1 MLLHLEVLEGRSVI
15 ADDQGQP
22 VNPRTLALRD
32 AHVLRALLTYAGVV
46 PEEPGSYTCMNCGE
60 PFEVSPSNLLEPGPF
75 IDGELDDPALD
86 APFAFDA
93 WQPLPAVRVNAAERD
108 TPSEQRAARAVVA
121 RRVRLAERTVEEALP
136 LWRATASSVLRITPV
151 IVTAMGVV
159 ALAAHGDRAAFRRS
173 HARRRGGLVVG
184 HGSSARL
191 LGRASVVESSIALA
205 DALAGASSE
214 AWGAIVDLFH
224 AAHYSPRLVGVHR
237 CPACGA
243 RNDLDV
249 PLEREL
255 AREDL
260 GEEGALGEPEDAEPE
275 DAEPEDA
282 EPEDAEPEAKKES
295 RIVPVSKAKA
305 AAGRRPFPD
314 LASFEAR
321 VRKAAA
327 AVYRARGVRN
337 IDLFIDAGVP
347 ACDDGGEPLLGCYTP
362 GTAAGA
368 DLEIEKRPE
377 IRLFYRTFRAEHRAD
392 PAFDIEA
399 EIHETIDHEVTHH
412 LHHLSGHDPLDA
424 EERAEIAMEHARR
437 VGRREVVRRAA
448 RGAIGEMSGFLRVS
462 WPLLI
467 ALAVAS
473 ALAWCR

>member
-1 MLLHLEVLEGRSVI
+1 MLMHLEILEDRGVLS
-15 ADDQGQP
+15 DDRGQP
-22 VNPRTLALRD
+22 LDPKTLPLRD

-46 PEEPGSYTCMNCGE
+46 PEEPGSYTCLNCGE
-60 PFEVSPSNLLEPGPF
+60 PFDVSPSNLFEPGPF
-75 IDGELDDPALD
+75 IDGELDDPVLD
-86 APFAFDA
+86 APFAFGA
-93 WQPLPAVRVNAAERD
+93 WHPIPAVRVSGAERD
-108 TPSEQRAARAVVA
+108 TERPARAVVA
-121 RRVRLAERTVEEALP
+121 RRVRIAERTVLEALP
-136 LWRATASSVLRITPV
+136 LWRSTGSSVLRITPGM
-151 IVTAMGVV
+151 ITAMGVA
-159 ALAAHGDRAAFRRS
+159 ALAAHGDRAAFRRFN
-173 HARRRGGLVVG
+173 APRRGSLSVG

-191 LGRASVVESSIALA
+191 IGRASVVESSIALA
-205 DALAGASSE
+205 DALVGASKR
-214 AWGAIVDLFH
+214 AWGEIVDLFH
-224 AAHYSPRLVGVHR
+224 AAHYSPRLVGIYR

-255 AREDL
+255 AREALDE
-260 GEEGALGEPEDAEPE
+260 GGALGDHAREDEEDDAEPE
-275 DAEPEDA
+275 REPDAP
-282 EPEDAEPEAKKES
+282 PKGHF
-295 RIVPVSKAKA
+295 VPVSKAKA

-327 AVYRARGVRN
+327 SVYRARGVKN

-347 ACDDGGEPLLGCYTP
+347 ACDDGGEPLLGSYTP

-392 PAFDIEA
+392 PTFDIEA

-424 EERAEIAMEHARR
+424 EERAEIAMEHARL
-437 VGRREVVRRAA
+437 VGRREVARRAF
-448 RGAIGEMSGFLRVS
+448 RGAIGEISGFLRVT
-462 WPLLI
+462 WPLLL
-467 ALAVAS
+467 ALAAAS